1 MTLLEKIKST
11 ICGILELSDT
21 VMTKILLYGDNTLIA
36 SSNNIFI
43 LNSSIDH
50 VISTKRFDNPILTQW

>member
-36 SSNNIFI
+36 SNNIFV